1 MLVIKYSVYSNI
13 LGKEF
18 VNTKEVK
25 TMPEFTLFANSL
37 NLNYIIISV
46 EEIK

>member
-1 MLVIKYSVYSNI
+1 MLIIEYSVYSKI
-13 LGKEF
+13 LDKEF

-37 NLNYIIISV
+37 NLNYKIIS
-46 EEIK
+46 IK